1 MVTQSII
8 LINIIIFL
16 FMISVGGVT
25 VITNPSTN
33 LLLNFGANH
42 SQLVFDY
49 GEFWRLLTSN
59 YLHIGF
65 AHLLFNMWCLYSIGL
80 ELEESVGS
88 IFFLLT
94 YTLSG
99 IFGSLVSCLY
109 YSSVDQNIVSAG
121 ASGAVFGIAG
131 ALLIVSVYFVK
142 KFNENQF
149 NYDYSSLIFFIG
161 FNIIYG
167 FQVTGID
174 NGAHLGGLMCGLL
187 MGFVFIIIS
196 EFS

>member
-1 MVTQSII
+1 
-8 LINIIIFL
+8 
-16 FMISVGGVT
+16 MISVGGIT

-33 LLLNFGANH
+33 LLINFGASH

-88 IFFLLT
+88 PFYLLT

-99 IFGSLVSCLY
+99 IIGSFVSCLY
-109 YSSVDQNIVSAG
+109 YSNIGQNIVSAG
-121 ASGAVFGIAG
+121 A
-131 ALLIVSVYFVK
+131 LLVVSIYFVK
-142 KFNENQF
+142 KFNKNQF

-174 NGAHLGGLMCGLL
+174 NGAHLGGLMCGLF
-187 MGFVFIIIS
+187 MGFVFIIIN

>member
-1 MVTQSII
+1 
-8 LINIIIFL
+8 
-16 FMISVGGVT
+16 MISVGGIT

-33 LLLNFGANH
+33 LLINFGASH

-88 IFFLLT
+88 PFYLLT

-99 IFGSLVSCLY
+99 IIGSLVSCLY
-109 YSSVDQNIVSAG
+109 SVSYTHLTLPTTVIV
-121 ASGAVFGIAG
+121 
-131 ALLIVSVYFVK
+131 
-142 KFNENQF
+142 
-149 NYDYSSLIFFIG
+149 
-161 FNIIYG
+161 
-167 FQVTGID
+167 
-174 NGAHLGGLMCGLL
+174 
-187 MGFVFIIIS
+187 
-196 EFS
+196 

>member
-1 MVTQSII
+1 MVTKSII
-8 LINIIIFL
+8 SINILVFL
-16 FMISVGGVT
+16 FMISVGGIT
-25 VITNPSTN
+25 TITNPSTN
-33 LLLNFGANH
+33 LLINFGASH

-80 ELEESVGS
+80 ALEESVGS
-88 IFFLLT
+88 PFFLLT

-109 YSSVDQNIVSAG
+109 YSNIGQNIVSAG

-131 ALLIVSVYFVK
+131 ALLIVSIYFVK
-142 KFNENQF
+142 KFNKNQF

-167 FQVTGID
+167 FQVAGID
-174 NGAHLGGLMCGLL
+174 NGAHLGGLLFGLF
-187 MGFVFIIIS
+187 MGSVFIIIN
-196 EFS
+196 EFN

>member
-1 MVTQSII
+1 
-8 LINIIIFL
+8 
-16 FMISVGGVT
+16 MISVGGFT

-33 LLLNFGANH
+33 LLINFGASH

-88 IFFLLT
+88 PFFLLT

-109 YSSVDQNIVSAG
+109 YSNIGQNIVSAG

-131 ALLIVSVYFVK
+131 ALLIISIYFVK
-142 KFNENQF
+142 KFNKNQF

-174 NGAHLGGLMCGLL
+174 NGAHLGGLLCGLF
-187 MGFVFIIIS
+187 MGSVFIIIN
-196 EFS
+196 EFN

>member
-8 LINIIIFL
+8 FINSIIFL
-16 FMISVGGVT
+16 FMISVGGIS

-33 LLLNFGANH
+33 LLINLGASH

-88 IFFLLT
+88 LFFLLT

-99 IFGSLVSCLY
+99 IIGSLVSCLY
-109 YSSVDQNIVSAG
+109 YSNIGQNIVSAG
-121 ASGAVFGIAG
+121 ASGAVFGSAG
-131 ALLIVSVYFVK
+131 ALLVVSIYFVK
-142 KFNENQF
+142 KFNKNQF

-167 FQVTGID
+167 FQVAGID
-174 NGAHLGGLMCGLL
+174 NGAHLGGLLCGLF
-187 MGFVFIIIS
+187 MGSFFIITNK
-196 EFS
+196 FN

>member
-1 MVTQSII
+1 MITQSII
-8 LINIIIFL
+8 LINIIIFF
-16 FMISVGGVT
+16 FMISVGGIT

-33 LLLNFGANH
+33 LLINFGASH

-88 IFFLLT
+88 PFYLLT

-99 IFGSLVSCLY
+99 IIGSLVSCLY
-109 YSSVDQNIVSAG
+109 YSNIGQNIVSAG

-131 ALLIVSVYFVK
+131 TLLVVSIYFVK
-142 KFNENQF
+142 KFNKNQF

-167 FQVTGID
+167 LQVTGID

>member
-8 LINIIIFL
+8 LINIVIFL
-16 FMISVGGVT
+16 FMISVGGIT

-33 LLLNFGANH
+33 LLLNFGASH
-42 SQLVFDY
+42 SELVFDY
-49 GEFWRLLTSN
+49 GEFWRLFTSN

-65 AHLLFNMWCLYSIGL
+65 PHLLFNMWCLYSIGL
-80 ELEESVGS
+80 ELEESVGNL
-88 IFFLLT
+88 FFLLT

-109 YSSVDQNIVSAG
+109 YSSIGQNIVSAG

-131 ALLIVSVYFVK
+131 ALLVLSIYFVK
-142 KFNENQF
+142 KINKNQF

-174 NGAHLGGLMCGLL
+174 NGAHLGGLLCGLF
-187 MGFVFIIIS
+187 MGSVFIIIN
-196 EFS
+196 EFN